1 MGYYVYLLTI
11 VVERSVY
18 EPYLA
23 AHGEY
28 LRRLDADGTLVL
40 SGPFADKRGG
50 MVMLRASSDDEAR
63 RIAEA
68 DPLVAAGVDSYE
80 LRRWRV
86 TGGDPLRLTLES
98 GSI

>member
-18 EPYLA
+18 EPYLPR
-23 AHGEY
+23 HRRY
-28 LRRLDADGTLVL
+28 LEQLDADGTLVL
-40 SGPFADKRGG
+40 SGPFADRRGG
-50 MVMLRASSDDEAR
+50 MVVIRAGSDDQAR

-68 DPLVAAGVDSYE
+68 DPLVAHGVDSYE

-86 TGGDPLRLTLES
+86 TGGDPLRLQLET
-98 GSI
+98 G